1 MSSWLIWLIVLL
13 VTVAIEMMT
22 TVLIS
27 IWFAFGA
34 IFALITS
41 LLGLSV
47 SWQIAIFALISIF
60 TLTFTKPFVEK
71 KFFPKKNIV
80 KTNVDALV
88 DKEAIVTIEISNVE
102 GTGEVLLD
110 GNHWTARS
118 ETDQIIPVSSTVL
131 VKRIE
136 GVKVI
141 VVPKVIREEKE

>member
-34 IFALITS
+34 VFALIAS
-41 LLGLSV
+41 LLGLSI

-88 DKEAIVTIEISNVE
+88 DKEAIVTSEISNLK

-118 ETDQIIPVSSTVL
+118 EKDQIIPVSSTVL

-141 VVPKVIREEKE
+141 VVPKEIREEKE

>member
-34 IFALITS
+34 VFALIAS
-41 LLGLSV
+41 ILGLSV

-71 KFFPKKNIV
+71 RFFPKKNIV

-88 DKEAIVTIEISNVE
+88 DKEAIVTTEISNLE

-110 GNHWTARS
+110 GNYWTARS
-118 ETDQIIPVSSTVL
+118 ETGQIIPVSSTVL

-141 VVPKVIREEKE
+141 VIPKEIREEKE